1 MIVDSAY
8 NIQSNLLIG
17 NSQYTPNYIFVEYK
31 NVQSTSETVAD
42 EVKST
47 DTIEHYTK
55 LNSDT
60 DYLAIPITLQPRIVE
75 PTGENK
81 AAVEYSVV
89 TSGYTAGEL
98 RKGTPQEVPFSTTDN
113 SLIYSL
119 GLVSR
124 VKTVD
129 GYEDILFARTVLDD
143 DKQLLKTTSDIY
155 ITWKIEL

>member
-31 NVQSTSETVAD
+31 NVQSTSEIVVD
-42 EVKST
+42 EVQST
-47 DTIEHYTK
+47 DTIDHYNN
-55 LNSDT
+55 LANNT